1 MLGDVLVVM
10 LVYPLSFVS
19 NIGRINLRVLSILN
33 VIFIILD
40 S

>member
-10 LVYPLSFVS
+10 LVYPLLFVS
-19 NIGRINLRVLSILN
+19 YIGRINLRVLSILN